1 MLPRKFHLSLLILS
15 VFLFAGFANSSH
27 AEVES
32 IQIHLFGFVNGD
44 DARKIRRL
52 LKPWVDPEDVSFHT
66 PVDKNGLKRHF
77 TTIVEVTPRRGK
89 NPYNEG
95 RTFDIYDII
104 RQLNDQRFR
113 GSQIGGR
120 AWVTKSEATVTG
132 NIYAHPGFSRSY
144 IRNVPFW
151 RRWRADTSEI
161 NHAMVVSPDQK
172 VVFSDGDKFDEL
184 IQEVNQGVNGVEVKG
199 QIAGF
204 DGVYPVISVR
214 DFRIEYLVE
223 PNMTENADEA
233 EETPKREPEY
243 LKKTEDTDK

>member
-1 MLPRKFHLSLLILS
+1 MLSRKFQLNLLILS
-15 VFLFAGFANSSH
+15 MFLFAGFTNSSH

-32 IQIHLFGFVNGD
+32 VKIHLFGFVNGD
-44 DARKIRRL
+44 DARQIRRL
-52 LKPWVDPEDVSFHT
+52 LKPWANPEDVSFYA
-66 PVDKNGLKRHF
+66 PVDKKGRKRHF

-113 GSQIGGR
+113 GSQSGGK

-184 IQEVNQGVNGVEVKG
+184 IQEANQGVNGVEVKG
-199 QIAGF
+199 QIVGF

-214 DFRIEYLVE
+214 DFRVEYLVE
-223 PNMTENADEA
+223 PNMQETAEEA

-243 LKKTEDTDK
+243 LKATEDTDK